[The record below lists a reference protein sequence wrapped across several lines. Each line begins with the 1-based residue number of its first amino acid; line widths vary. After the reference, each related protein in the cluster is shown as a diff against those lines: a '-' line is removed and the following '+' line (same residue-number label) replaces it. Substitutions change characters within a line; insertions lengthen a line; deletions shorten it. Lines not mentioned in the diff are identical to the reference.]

1 MHTAAIHV
9 HRATLNDLP
18 ELSRLFDA
26 YRQFYQ
32 QPADLDKAR
41 DFIRARLQQNQS
53 VIYLAEN
60 ATGQAM
66 GLCQLYPSFCSLIA
80 APIYVLSDL
89 YVAPEARRTGAARGL
104 LATAEKDAGEA
115 GFARLDLTTAKT
127 NLPAQSL
134 YESMGWER
142 DEVYYT
148 YNRALATQP

>member
-1 MHTAAIHV
+1 MPTAAIHV
-9 HRATLNDLP
+9 RLATLDNLP

-32 QPADLDKAR
+32 QPADLAKAR
-41 DFIRARLQQNQS
+41 DFIEARLQQNES

-60 ATGQAM
+60 TDGQGI

-89 YVAPEARRTGAARGL
+89 FITPVARRSGAARRL
-104 LATAEKDAGEA
+104 LATAENAAREA

-134 YESMGWER
+134 YESMGWVR

-148 YNRALATQP
+148 YNRTLTA

>member
-1 MHTAAIHV
+1 MPTAAIHV
-9 HRATLNDLP
+9 RRATLDDLP

-32 QPADLDKAR
+32 QAADLDKAR
-41 DFIRARLQQNQS
+41 AFIRARLQQNES

-60 ATGQAM
+60 ATGQAI

-89 YVAPEARRTGAARGL
+89 FVAPEARRTGAARGL
-104 LATAEKDAGEA
+104 MTAVERDAREA

-127 NLPAQSL
+127 NMPAQNL
-134 YESMGWER
+134 YESVGWVR

-148 YNRALATQP
+148 YNRTLTA

>member
-1 MHTAAIHV
+1 MPTAAIHV
-9 HRATLNDLP
+9 RLATLDNLP

-32 QPADLDKAR
+32 QPADLAKAR
-41 DFIRARLQQNQS
+41 DFIEARLQQNES

-60 ATGQAM
+60 TDGQAI

-89 YVAPEARRTGAARGL
+89 FITPGARRSGAARRL
-104 LATAEKDAGEA
+104 LATAENAAREA

-134 YESMGWER
+134 YESMGWVR

-148 YNRALATQP
+148 YNRTLTA